1 MSLRTRSVED
11 VRIVQM
17 DGDFTVGPGPMARP
31 LDLQGRRLEDLGTYL
46 VELLDRGHRKIILD
60 MSRVGFMDSAG
71 LGELVAC
78 KKRTV
83 ERGGDIKLLRP
94 VGQVHKLLVM
104 TLLTRMFEVYQ
115 DEETA
120 VSSFA
125 QGRGPG

>member
-1 MSLRTRSVED
+1 MSLKTRSIGD

-46 VELLDRGHRKIILD
+46 TKLLDDGHGKIILD
-60 MSRVGFMDSAG
+60 MSRVGFIDSAG

-78 KKRTV
+78 KKRTT

-104 TLLTRMFEVYQ
+104 TLLIRIFEIYQ
-115 DEETA
+115 DEAAA
-120 VSSFA
+120 VSSF
-125 QGRGPG
+125 

>member
-1 MSLRTRSVED
+1 
-11 VRIVQM
+11 
-17 DGDFTVGPGPMARP
+17 MARP

-46 VELLDRGHRKIILD
+46 VEILDRGHRKIILD
-60 MSRVGFMDSAG
+60 MSRVGFIDSAG

-104 TLLTRMFEVYQ
+104 TLLTRMFEVYH

-120 VSSFA
+120 VSSFT

>member
-11 VRIVQM
+11 VQIVQM
-17 DGDFTVGPGPMARP
+17 DGDFTVGPVPMARP

-46 VELLDRGHRKIILD
+46 VEILDRGHRKIILD

-104 TLLTRMFEVYQ
+104 TLLTRLFEVYQ

-120 VSSFA
+120 VNSF
-125 QGRGPG
+125 